1 MLRRPSG
8 RLASRNGP
16 AACCVVML
24 KAMRASRAFRRSLI
38 VVVVAAVAGALVR
51 VQGKGSVAP
60 TIGGWRQLSGP
71 HFR

>member
-16 AACCVVML
+16 MESCVVML

>member
-1 MLRRPSG
+1 MLRRPFGRLSSRSGPSG
-8 RLASRNGP
+8 RG
-16 AACCVVML
+16 VVML
-24 KAMRASRAFRRSLI
+24 KGMRASRAFRRSLI

-71 HFR
+71 NFR